1 MKRHEMYEVNVDK
14 FADLMMRHYQDNGV
28 DTMRLCIKAMQGEDI
43 RPLAMEFIADRLKQ
57 CMEAW
62 ECAAGVWRLGDDGE
76 PERNCEN
83 WVWDKFEAAVTETLD
98 KGLVL

>member
-1 MKRHEMYEVNVDK
+1 MERQEMYEVNVDK
-14 FADLMMRHYQDNGV
+14 FADLMMRQCFDNGV
-28 DTMRLCIKAMQGEDI
+28 DTGRLYIKAMQGEAI
-43 RPLAMEFIADRLKQ
+43 RPLAMEFIVDRLKQ

-62 ECAAGVWRLGDDGE
+62 ECAAGVWRLGDDGK

-83 WVWDKFEAAVTETLD
+83 WVWDEFEAAVKETLD